1 MTFHRG
7 CVLFALQRKVR
18 WVANEQ
24 NLIPF
29 GSKGSKSEERAMQS
43 KGGINSGVTRRRKRT
58 VKQAVELVM
67 SLSVT
72 DPKLKA
78 KLKKMG
84 IDPDDADNQTAV
96 VVGLL
101 GRAVKG
107 DPKSAALLFEMM
119 DDGNAS
125 GTDQTESHNAL
136 IDAIRKRNDED

>member
-1 MTFHRG
+1 M
-7 CVLFALQRKVR
+7 
-18 WVANEQ
+18 ANEQ

-29 GSKGSKSEERAMQS
+29 TSEQS
-43 KGGINSGVTRRRKRT
+43 REEAEKNGRKGGIASGVTRRRKRT

-67 SLSVT
+67 SLPVS
-72 DPKLKA
+72 DPKVKA

-84 IDPDDADNQTAV
+84 IDTDDADNQTAM

-101 GRAVKG
+101 GRAMKG
-107 DPKSAALLFEMM
+107 DPKASALLIGQL

-125 GTDQTESHNAL
+125 GNEQTESHNAL

>member
-1 MTFHRG
+1 M
-7 CVLFALQRKVR
+7 
-18 WVANEQ
+18 ANEE

-29 GSKGSKSEERAMQS
+29 SERSKEEARENGR
-43 KGGINSGVTRRRKRT
+43 KGGIQSGASRRRKRT

-67 SLSVT
+67 SLPVS

-84 IDPDDADNQTAV
+84 IDMDDADNQTAV

-101 GRAVKG
+101 GRAMKG
-107 DPKSAALLFEMM
+107 DPKASALLFEQL
-119 DDGNAS
+119 DDNGAS
-125 GTDQTESHNAL
+125 GAEQTESHNAL